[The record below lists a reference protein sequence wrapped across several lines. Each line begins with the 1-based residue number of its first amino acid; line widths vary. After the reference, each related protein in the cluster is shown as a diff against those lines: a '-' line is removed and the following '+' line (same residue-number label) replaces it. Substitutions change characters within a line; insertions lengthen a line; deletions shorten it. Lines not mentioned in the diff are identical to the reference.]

1 MPLDTEIIILG
12 AGCAGLSLAVQFQ
25 QQLDPPPTLTIID
38 PKTSFPRDRTWCFWD
53 VHPNP
58 FRHSVRHTWDRWSIH
73 QSGEVVVQKDPQMRY
88 QYLPSDAFY
97 EDARAILDHPNV
109 TFLMGETATD
119 VKETETYAEVHTD
132 KQTLRCKWVFD
143 SRPPDLP
150 ATPNNPKDIRI
161 LQHFKGIHIKT
172 QQEVFDPT
180 CVRLMDFDVDQS
192 HGIHF
197 LYVLP
202 FSKTEALLEAT
213 FFTPQLLE
221 KDAYD
226 VILKQYAEKEFGLT
240 QWELIHEE
248 FGIIP
253 MFTEPF
259 SREIGKRI
267 VGIGT
272 RGGAPKPST
281 GYAFLPIQQDA
292 EQIAKI
298 FKEGAQGK
306 RDWPALRT
314 KRNTFLDRVFLSYI
328 ARHPDKA
335 PGIFFRL
342 FKKTTPQTLLRF
354 LSDTGTLADD
364 LRIMTA
370 MPKWP
375 LILETLL
382 SHQIWWRHS

>member
-1 MPLDTEIIILG
+1 MFM
-12 AGCAGLSLAVQFQ
+12 A
-25 QQLDPPPTLTIID
+25 
-38 PKTSFPRDRTWCFWD
+38 
-53 VHPNP
+53 
-58 FRHSVRHTWDRWSIH
+58 
-73 QSGEVVVQKDPQMRY
+73 
-88 QYLPSDAFY
+88 
-97 EDARAILDHPNV
+97 
-109 TFLMGETATD
+109 
-119 VKETETYAEVHTD
+119 AE
-132 KQTLRCKWVFD
+132 KN
-143 SRPPDLP
+143 SS
-150 ATPNNPKDIRI
+150 NPKVFNI
-161 LQHFKGIHIKT
+161 GI
-172 QQEVFDPT
+172 
-180 CVRLMDFDVDQS
+180 
-192 HGIHF
+192 
-197 LYVLP
+197 
-202 FSKTEALLEAT
+202 
-213 FFTPQLLE
+213 
-221 KDAYD
+221 
-226 VILKQYAEKEFGLT
+226 
-240 QWELIHEE
+240 
-248 FGIIP
+248 
-253 MFTEPF
+253 
-259 SREIGKRI
+259 
-267 VGIGT
+267 
-272 RGGAPKPST
+272 RGGACKPST